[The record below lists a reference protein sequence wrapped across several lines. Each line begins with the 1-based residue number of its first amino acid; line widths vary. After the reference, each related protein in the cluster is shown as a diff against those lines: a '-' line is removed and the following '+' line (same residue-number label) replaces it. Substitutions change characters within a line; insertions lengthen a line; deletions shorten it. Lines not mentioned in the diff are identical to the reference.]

1 MKNWI
6 KQWKFS
12 INNIQ
17 KIKMIIPS
25 LIDLVSEL
33 NYDWFKEKN
42 KHFLKEENYNKTYKR
57 IGLTW
62 PVTDRY
68 EDEHGTFVEEERLEV
83 LVVDLV
89 RYCWVSIFP
98 GSKAQ
103 GLIDSNPKYLYE
115 KLPIDGKKI
124 ADRII
129 KTIQVRTE
137 KFTDVKFIDLVI
149 KKQIDLIKRKYPT

>member
-25 LIDLVSEL
+25 VIDLVSEL

-115 KLPIDGKKI
+115 KLPIDGKKLLI
-124 ADRII
+124 
-129 KTIQVRTE
+129 E
-137 KFTDVKFIDLVI
+137 SS
-149 KKQIDLIKRKYPT
+149 KQFR